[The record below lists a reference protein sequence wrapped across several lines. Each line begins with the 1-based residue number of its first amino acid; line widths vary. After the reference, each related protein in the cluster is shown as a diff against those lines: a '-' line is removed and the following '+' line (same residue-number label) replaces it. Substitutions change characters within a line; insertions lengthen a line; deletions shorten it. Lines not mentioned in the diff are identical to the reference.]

1 MERTSRKILCVCPSR
16 RSLSQGVSKMQT
28 PSQFPDG
35 RPKQKRHRCR
45 NPNKIDVNSLT
56 GEERVQIIN
65 RRNARKV
72 GAPRGTKYTME
83 WNIELNINQCCLKG
97 MFGRGGAVV
106 QYNSI

>member
-1 MERTSRKILCVCPSR
+1 
-16 RSLSQGVSKMQT
+16 MQFHF
-28 PSQFPDG
+28 QDG

-72 GAPRGTKYTME
+72 CVCVCVWCGFFCVACPSFSPH
-83 WNIELNINQCCLKG
+83 L
-97 MFGRGGAVV
+97 
-106 QYNSI
+106 

>member
-1 MERTSRKILCVCPSR
+1 MKYPAVIF
-16 RSLSQGVSKMQT
+16 SLDIRIFPFHSQGVNKMQM
-28 PSQFPDG
+28 QFHFQDG

-72 GAPRGTKYTME
+72 CVGLGFRGF
-83 WNIELNINQCCLKG
+83 L
-97 MFGRGGAVV
+97 
-106 QYNSI
+106 

>member
-1 MERTSRKILCVCPSR
+1 
-16 RSLSQGVSKMQT
+16 MQM
-28 PSQFPDG
+28 QFHFQDG

-72 GAPRGTKYTME
+72 CVCSV
-83 WNIELNINQCCLKG
+83 WFFLCCTSSNAFFKMAQKKPSYSPHL
-97 MFGRGGAVV
+97 
-106 QYNSI
+106 

>member
-1 MERTSRKILCVCPSR
+1 MYVCA
-16 RSLSQGVSKMQT
+16 SLFPVQGVSKMQMQM
-28 PSQFPDG
+28 PFQFPDG

-72 GAPRGTKYTME
+72 GAHRRKCFIKYQYNE
-83 WNIELNINQCCLKG
+83 V
-97 MFGRGGAVV
+97 MFGRNDGLKCIIKGLAIL
-106 QYNSI
+106 YLCIH

>member
-1 MERTSRKILCVCPSR
+1 MQVHNVVISFFFLFVFLCD
-16 RSLSQGVSKMQT
+16 LQGVNKMQM
-28 PSQFPDG
+28 QFHFQDG

-72 GAPRGTKYTME
+72 CLHL
-83 WNIELNINQCCLKG
+83 WLFLNRN
-97 MFGRGGAVV
+97 
-106 QYNSI
+106 

>member
-1 MERTSRKILCVCPSR
+1 
-16 RSLSQGVSKMQT
+16 MQT

-72 GAPRGTKYTME
+72 GPRGRKHTME
-83 WNIELNINQCCLKG
+83 CNIELNINQCYLKG
-97 MFGRGGAVV
+97 MFGRGGGNGVLKV

>member
-1 MERTSRKILCVCPSR
+1 MIFIHFHMKLFLCHA
-16 RSLSQGVSKMQT
+16 QGVNKMQM
-28 PSQFPDG
+28 QFHFQDG

-72 GAPRGTKYTME
+72 CMCGISQGFKYYLKKY
-83 WNIELNINQCCLKG
+83 LNEAIISSNYANNGQ
-97 MFGRGGAVV
+97 
-106 QYNSI
+106 

>member
-1 MERTSRKILCVCPSR
+1 
-16 RSLSQGVSKMQT
+16 MQM
-28 PSQFPDG
+28 QFHFQDG

-72 GAPRGTKYTME
+72 
-83 WNIELNINQCCLKG
+83 CLC
-97 MFGRGGAVV
+97 VV
-106 QYNSI
+106 LYVGLRTSSNTFKNSSKIMPLIVNNFTLK

>member
-1 MERTSRKILCVCPSR
+1 
-16 RSLSQGVSKMQT
+16 MQM
-28 PSQFPDG
+28 QFHFQDG

-72 GAPRGTKYTME
+72 GGAFAPPLKNLCRFLQENPEYGVPPEWADVVKQSVSNTKSH
-83 WNIELNINQCCLKG
+83 NKLS
-97 MFGRGGAVV
+97 F
-106 QYNSI
+106 

>member
-1 MERTSRKILCVCPSR
+1 
-16 RSLSQGVSKMQT
+16 MQF
-28 PSQFPDG
+28 QDG

-72 GAPRGTKYTME
+72 K
-83 WNIELNINQCCLKG
+83 NHCVCLCVWLCKPEG
-97 MFGRGGAVV
+97 LLGETFVCVNESREFGVLV
-106 QYNSI
+106 

>member
-1 MERTSRKILCVCPSR
+1 MNDPNLHQRKY
-16 RSLSQGVSKMQT
+16 LSFSFIQGVNKMQM
-28 PSQFPDG
+28 QFHFQDG

-72 GAPRGTKYTME
+72 CV
-83 WNIELNINQCCLKG
+83 LCCTWG
-97 MFGRGGAVV
+97 
-106 QYNSI
+106 

>member
-1 MERTSRKILCVCPSR
+1 
-16 RSLSQGVSKMQT
+16 MQM
-28 PSQFPDG
+28 QFHFQDG

-72 GAPRGTKYTME
+72 IVISAFRNGV
-83 WNIELNINQCCLKG
+83 
-97 MFGRGGAVV
+97 F
-106 QYNSI
+106 

>member
-1 MERTSRKILCVCPSR
+1 
-16 RSLSQGVSKMQT
+16 MQMQM
-28 PSQFPDG
+28 PFQFPDG

-72 GAPRGTKYTME
+72 GVMCAMESHQHAQLLPCLRGSEITGNRKSEFIGYA
-83 WNIELNINQCCLKG
+83 CCVIKTEEN
-97 MFGRGGAVV
+97 FKEKK
-106 QYNSI
+106 ITD

>member
-1 MERTSRKILCVCPSR
+1 MTIFPFHV
-16 RSLSQGVSKMQT
+16 QGVNKMQM
-28 PSQFPDG
+28 QFHFQDG

-72 GAPRGTKYTME
+72 
-83 WNIELNINQCCLKG
+83 CLC
-97 MFGRGGAVV
+97 VV
-106 QYNSI
+106 LYEGLSTSSNTYKISV

>member
-1 MERTSRKILCVCPSR
+1 MAVLPV
-16 RSLSQGVSKMQT
+16 QGVNKI
-28 PSQFPDG
+28 QFQDG

-72 GAPRGTKYTME
+72 RRGVCVTLSAVLSCE
-83 WNIELNINQCCLKG
+83 FLCPLARVCLCVRVL
-97 MFGRGGAVV
+97 FVYRSAVRLLLL
-106 QYNSI
+106 

>member
-1 MERTSRKILCVCPSR
+1 
-16 RSLSQGVSKMQT
+16 MQM
-28 PSQFPDG
+28 QFHFQDG

-72 GAPRGTKYTME
+72 
-83 WNIELNINQCCLKG
+83 CLCSVW
-97 MFGRGGAVV
+97 FFRVV
-106 QYNSI
+106 RLQMLS

>member
-1 MERTSRKILCVCPSR
+1 
-16 RSLSQGVSKMQT
+16 MQM
-28 PSQFPDG
+28 QFHFQDG

-72 GAPRGTKYTME
+72 CFCVLYWPGSEFVLTHNKNKVLLLYDNLYR
-83 WNIELNINQCCLKG
+83 LINGK
-97 MFGRGGAVV
+97 
-106 QYNSI
+106 

>member
-1 MERTSRKILCVCPSR
+1 MH
-16 RSLSQGVSKMQT
+16 MQFHF
-28 PSQFPDG
+28 QDG

-72 GAPRGTKYTME
+72 GSCHSFHTWDLRCFLITCLMVSVGRWSVRPSSEGSVPLPPGEPRVRSSTRV
-83 WNIELNINQCCLKG
+83 
-97 MFGRGGAVV
+97 GRRCQTVGG
-106 QYNSI
+106 

>member
-1 MERTSRKILCVCPSR
+1 MTIFPFHV
-16 RSLSQGVSKMQT
+16 QGVNKMQM
-28 PSQFPDG
+28 QFHFQDG

-72 GAPRGTKYTME
+72 CLRVVLYEGLSTS
-83 WNIELNINQCCLKG
+83 WNTYKTSLKKTL
-97 MFGRGGAVV
+97 
-106 QYNSI
+106 S

>member
-1 MERTSRKILCVCPSR
+1 
-16 RSLSQGVSKMQT
+16 MQM
-28 PSQFPDG
+28 QFHFQDG

-72 GAPRGTKYTME
+72 GGAFAPPLKNLCRFLQENPEYGVPPE
-83 WNIELNINQCCLKG
+83 W
-97 MFGRGGAVV
+97 ADVV
-106 QYNSI
+106 KQSVSPQSNALLYVSVTETVERKHPEEFFQ

>member
-1 MERTSRKILCVCPSR
+1 
-16 RSLSQGVSKMQT
+16 MQM
-28 PSQFPDG
+28 QFHFQDG

-72 GAPRGTKYTME
+72 SLCVTSH
-83 WNIELNINQCCLKG
+83 L
-97 MFGRGGAVV
+97 GGKEKNVSTNGQSFHFLTA
-106 QYNSI
+106 SPL

>member
-1 MERTSRKILCVCPSR
+1 
-16 RSLSQGVSKMQT
+16 MQM
-28 PSQFPDG
+28 QFHFQDG

-72 GAPRGTKYTME
+72 SDCVGDA
-83 WNIELNINQCCLKG
+83 CACS
-97 MFGRGGAVV
+97 
-106 QYNSI
+106 SITGSLVHVIRSSFPSRSVEPLLLL